1 LLNLNKFSV
10 KIYSIN
16 IIQQV
21 DLFAHTSWNLISSQS
36 EYSASDIGKILI
48 TSKFSCLYL
57 EQKEEETRSYS
68 ILIGFILLISCL

>member
-1 LLNLNKFSV
+1 NLNKFSV

-21 DLFAHTSWNLISSQS
+21 DLFVHTSWNLISSQS
-36 EYSASDIGKILI
+36 EYSASHIGKILI

-57 EQKEEETRSYS
+57 EQKKRKQEV
-68 ILIGFILLISCL
+68 ILF